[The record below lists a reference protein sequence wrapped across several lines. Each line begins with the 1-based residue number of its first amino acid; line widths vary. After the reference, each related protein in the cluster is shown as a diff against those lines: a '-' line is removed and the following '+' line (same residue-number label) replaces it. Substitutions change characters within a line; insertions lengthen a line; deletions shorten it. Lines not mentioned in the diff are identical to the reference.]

1 MIRGLLPGLA
11 AVLLTGCAVPREA
24 GFPEVANAVEQRLG
38 HRIFWNH
45 DGAADAAVRA
55 KVRGMLAHDLT
66 RAEAVQIAL
75 LGNRALQASYEELMI
90 AQADVV
96 QAGLLK
102 NPVFSGALRFPVSG
116 ASRALSYDLGVE
128 LDFLDLLM
136 IPAKKRVAQAA
147 FEGAKLRVGAE
158 VLRFAHETRVAYFTL
173 QGAQQIAEMRR
184 AVASAAEAS
193 VELARRQHE
202 AGNISELDLAGEQA
216 LYEQSRLDLAR
227 SEAEILEA
235 RERMNRLMG
244 LWGEDTRWS
253 VAPRLAELPAEEPPL
268 DHLEALAVTQRLEL
282 GASRAELQAA
292 SHSLAMGEN
301 WRFLGGAGVGAS
313 VQHDPEGNTVA
324 GPAASL
330 ELPIFDQKQ
339 AAVAR
344 LRARRRQA
352 ELRLAGLAIDVRS
365 EVREARGRLLFA
377 RSVVERYRSVVVP
390 LRERIVALSQRYH
403 DAMLLGV
410 YQLLLAK
417 QNEVNAYREYV
428 ESVRGYWIARS
439 DLERAVGGRLS
450 PTAPG
455 PPAPATAPPAPAP
468 APQHE
473 HHPP

>member
-1 MIRGLLPGLA
+1 MRRALVFLVALTLGL
-11 AVLLTGCAVPREA
+11 GCTVPREA

-45 DGAADAAVRA
+45 DGEADAAVRA
-55 KVRGMLAHDLT
+55 KVREMLAHELT

-75 LGNRALQASYEELMI
+75 LGNRSLQASYEELRI

-102 NPVFSGALRFPVSG
+102 NPVFSGALRFPISG
-116 ASRALSYDLGVE
+116 PSAAASYDLGVE
-128 LDFLDLLM
+128 LDFLDLLL
-136 IPAKKRVAQAA
+136 IPARKRVAEAD
-147 FEGAKLRVGAE
+147 FEAAKLRAGAE
-158 VLRFAHETRVAYFTL
+158 VLRVAHETRIAYYTL
-173 QGAQQIAEMRR
+173 QAAQQIAEMRR

-202 AGNISELDLAGEQA
+202 AGNISELDLANEEA
-216 LYEQSRLDLAR
+216 LYEQVRLDLSR
-227 SEAEILEA
+227 SEAEILDA

-253 VAPRLAELPAEEPPL
+253 VAPKLAELPAEEPPL
-268 DHLEALAVTQRLEL
+268 EHLESLAIAQRLDV
-282 GASRAELQAA
+282 GAARAELQAA

-301 WRFLGGAGVGAS
+301 WRFLGGASVGAS
-313 VQHDPEGNTVA
+313 LEHDPEGRSVA
-324 GPAASL
+324 GPTAAL

-339 AAVAR
+339 AAIAR

-352 ELRLAGLAIDVRS
+352 ELKLSGLAIDARS

-377 RSVVERYRSVVVP
+377 RSIVERYRSVVVP
-390 LRERIVALSQRYH
+390 LRERIVALSQKYH

-417 QNEVNAYREYV
+417 QNEVHAYREYV
-428 ESVRGYWIARS
+428 EAVRGYWIARS
-439 DLERAVGGRLS
+439 DLERAIGGRL
-450 PTAPG
+450 APPPPVSAATPP
-455 PPAPATAPPAPAP
+455 PPAPAQ
-468 APQHE
+468 PQHD
-473 HHPP
+473 HHP